1 MLNILA
7 LFYDPAS
14 DPIKEFFLIVYQ
26 VVSFIYW
33 IIKMIGGG
41 VCYDFFLLIFIRLS
55 DLDILGFSCN
65 KSIFINLQVGEECT
79 TLITLGSVLALCNGL
94 FYFTINNKTFLHSLM
109 YAEVCY
115 VGIILKLI
123 DSSSF
128 NGMFDGQIYALIMVT
143 LAAAESALGLGVTIA
158 LFRLYKGV
166 ELNLVSI
173 IKA

>member
-1 MLNILA
+1 MFYIFC
-7 LFYDPAS
+7 LFNNFGNEAE
-14 DPIKEFFLIVYQ
+14 IFKARQ
-26 VVSFIYW
+26 VVVSIRRLVDIIFDNFFFITSS
-33 IIKMIGGG
+33 
-41 VCYDFFLLIFIRLS
+41 RLS
-55 DLDILGFSCN
+55 DLDIFNFFHNL
-65 KSIFINLQVGEECT
+65 IFINLQVGEECT

-158 LFRLYKGV
+158 IFRLYKGV